1 MIRLVFYKVKAKIVS
16 AAAQEG
22 CYLCFH
28 WQLSSS
34 VTEVIS
40 ERRLVEFVRRICY
53 LRITDD
59 SIPGPFQGPPSTSGP
74 GKQLV
79 GSCLCFAFWPLHT
92 EPPIIDNLP
101 FVEPFLLGIALQ
113 PSVFDN
119 EPHPVQQSHWGQGG
133 GGGGQ
138 GGGGGEIIIQNDFVQ
153 KRWLSVVA
161 KGILWGY
168 QPPRTNNTEY
178 KLAFGD
184 GVK

>member
-1 MIRLVFYKVKAKIVS
+1 MRFSDFLVFQPEMKRVSEIGFSTKWSFHWEMIRLVFYKVKAKIVS

-59 SIPGPFQGPPSTSGP
+59 SIPGLCTSGP

-113 PSVFDN
+113 PSVLNN
-119 EPHPVQQSHWGQGG
+119 EPHPVQHSHWG
-133 GGGGQ
+133 
-138 GGGGGEIIIQNDFVQ
+138 
-153 KRWLSVVA
+153 
-161 KGILWGY
+161 
-168 QPPRTNNTEY
+168 
-178 KLAFGD
+178 
-184 GVK
+184 

>member
-16 AAAQEG
+16 AAAQKG

-59 SIPGPFQGPPSTSGP
+59 SIPGLCTSGP

-133 GGGGQ
+133 GGGG
-138 GGGGGEIIIQNDFVQ
+138 GEIIIQNNFCPETMISCGGKGDFM
-153 KRWLSVVA
+153 RH
-161 KGILWGY
+161 
-168 QPPRTNNTEY
+168 QPPRTNSIKY
-178 KLAFGD
+178 KLAFVD